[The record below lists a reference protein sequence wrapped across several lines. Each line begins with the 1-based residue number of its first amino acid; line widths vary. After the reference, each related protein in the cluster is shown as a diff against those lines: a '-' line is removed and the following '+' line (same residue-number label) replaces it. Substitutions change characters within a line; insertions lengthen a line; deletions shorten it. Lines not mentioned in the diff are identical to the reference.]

1 MSSLPEALRSPR
13 TRGALED
20 RGVFT
25 ARPDFLAALAPPGD
39 GRLAAFLGL
48 GKARCVTYVAQQVY
62 PDYPPSVT
70 AKFAAARD
78 LSTSGGTAVAVLW
91 HDMDRAGSDRQ
102 AMRFVLPLGAE
113 RAGIW
118 LASRKLKDREPRF
131 IPIDRRGI
139 EQAIGEIG
147 AWLDRAVPGPRLPF
161 ARARLEALAD
171 VLLHEDIETLAQANR
186 AAASYLLRDQLG
198 FEAPGAFTSEVAG
211 AGLLTDAMNALLAHV
226 EGVVSVFNAAREE
239 LLADG
244 IDPGVQPLSSDYLP
258 VRYSCPR
265 DGVRIRLRRETEGAR
280 QLAVGA
286 CRCGADYRFDLGTET
301 ATLGELEATA
311 RWSPDITLPILL
323 NGFVSGVVAGRS
335 SAAYGLVLGSVLARA
350 LNRRPVP
357 TLLPPTLAASGLE
370 GDRGLLHDYLT
381 GWEAQS
387 TC

>member
-1 MSSLPEALRSPR
+1 MSSLPEALRSPGK
-13 TRGALED
+13 RGALEA

-25 ARPDFLAALAPPGD
+25 TSTDFLAALAPPAD
-39 GRLAAFLGL
+39 GRLAALLGL
-48 GKARCVTYVAQQVY
+48 DNAPQLTYVAQQVY
-62 PDYPPSVT
+62 PDYPASVT

-91 HDMDRAGSDRQ
+91 HDMDRAGSDRR
-102 AMRFVLPLGAE
+102 AMRFVLPLGSE

-131 IPIDRRGI
+131 IPIERRSI
-139 EQAIGEIG
+139 EQAVGELG
-147 AWLDRAVPGPRLPF
+147 AWLDRAVPSPRLPS
-161 ARARLEALAD
+161 AHARLGTLAD
-171 VLLHEDIETLAQANR
+171 VLQREGIETLADANR
-186 AAASYLLRDQLG
+186 AVASLLLRDQLG
-198 FEAPGAFTSEVAG
+198 FEAPGAFISELAG
-211 AGLLTDAMNALLAHV
+211 AGLLTDAMNALLADL
-226 EGVVSVFNAAREE
+226 EDVVSVFNAAREE

-244 IDPGVQPLSSDYLP
+244 IDPHVQPLSGDYLP

-265 DGVRIRLRRETEGAR
+265 DGARIRLRRAAQGTR

-286 CRCGADYRFDLGTET
+286 CRCGAEYRFDLGTGS
-301 ATLGELEATA
+301 ATLGELEATG

-357 TLLPPTLAASGLE
+357 ALLPPKLAAGGLE
-370 GDRGLLHDYLT
+370 EDGGLLHGYLT
-381 GWEAQS
+381 G
-387 TC
+387 